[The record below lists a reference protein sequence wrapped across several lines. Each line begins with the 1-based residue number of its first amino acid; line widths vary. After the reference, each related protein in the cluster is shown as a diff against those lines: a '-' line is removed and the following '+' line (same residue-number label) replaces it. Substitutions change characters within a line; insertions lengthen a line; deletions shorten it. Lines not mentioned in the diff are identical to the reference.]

1 MRIFRSEIQT
11 TLKTLGIVTLVG
23 LIALPVAWGYE
34 QRKQARTWQN
44 VACAY
49 RIKEV
54 ARRTPILAATEPGR
68 DACMVLERLGLGLDL
83 EVSRFSVVR

>member
-1 MRIFRSEIQT
+1 MRMFRSEIQT
-11 TLKTLGIVTLVG
+11 TLKMLGIVTLVG

-49 RIKEV
+49 RMKEV
-54 ARRTPILAATEPGR
+54 ARQTPMIATLEQRR
-68 DACMVLERLGLGLDL
+68 DACVALERLGLDLD
-83 EVSRFSVVR
+83 VPR